1 MLIKFGL
8 IHSYKYNS
16 LVTVEM
22 KFGLIHSYNS
32 LVNVD

>member
-1 MLIKFGL
+1 MKFGL
-8 IHSYKYNS
+8 IHNYKYNS